1 MFGSGAGT
9 AGLPPAGL
17 SVPQAPLMPQ
27 GGGARQE
34 ETSYLTMGCSSWFIY
49 HTEKFILTF
58 RSFC

>member
-27 GGGARQE
+27 GGGGPSGGDFLPHHGVQLLV
-34 ETSYLTMGCSSWFIY
+34 YLSHRKVYTDV
-49 HTEKFILTF
+49 
-58 RSFC
+58 